1 MILVDNKLGLSV
13 QAALD
18 LSGNKVK
25 VEDSFIFGESTNIA
39 KDCPG
44 SPMPCYCERKGG
56 FMLSGSTVEAKDPIN
71 RDIETYPIY
80 KIVVDSA
87 FASEVFI
94 KDVEFKNFIANTA
107 CGGK

>member
-1 MILVDNKLGLSV
+1 MKVDDSV
-13 QAALD
+13 
-18 LSGNKVK
+18 
-25 VEDSFIFGESTNIA
+25 IFGESSDIA

-56 FMLSGSTVEAKDPIN
+56 FMLSGSTVAPRAPIN
-71 RDIETYPIY
+71 LRIDTNPIY
-80 KIVVDSA
+80 KIWSDSA

-94 KDVEFKNFIANTA
+94 NNVEFKNFIADTA

>member
-1 MILVDNKLGLSV
+1 MILVDNQLGLSV

-25 VEDSFIFGESTNIA
+25 VEDSFISGESTNIA

-56 FMLSGSTVEAKDPIN
+56 FMLSGSTVEPRAPIN
-71 RDIETYPIY
+71 LRIDTNPIH
-80 KIVVDSA
+80 KI
-87 FASEVFI
+87 
-94 KDVEFKNFIANTA
+94 
-107 CGGK
+107 